1 MKLSFAQLACTFSLA
16 CLLMPN
22 MAQASSSVSFTID
35 GVISDNK
42 LGYTTGQNVT
52 FTFLLREYQ
61 PETLRVS
68 PNPPYQQS
76 ACCSGKFSWDQDNTA
91 QAHLWDDVYGTGLS
105 GDWNL
110 TSSSN
115 LIQSHLGLTLGHG
128 ASQTFEISAWDF
140 GGTLANTGVF
150 ANGFKVTGFQVFTV
164 YLGLDALAVY
174 GDNLFSAPVPDPSNL
189 FSGLFGTYFPDPIF
203 TNTARL
209 DGLGPNGGSVVNF
222 KVNSLTI
229 GPTVVPIPAAGWLMG
244 SALAGVFAGVK
255 RKTKS

>member
-1 MKLSFAQLACTFSLA
+1 MKHQLLGFAGGTLLVLFS
-16 CLLMPN
+16 MPD
-22 MAQASSSVSFTID
+22 AALASSSVTFTVN
-35 GVISDNK
+35 GVIQENK
-42 LGYTTGQNVT
+42 LGYNAGQAIT
-52 FTFLLREYQ
+52 FSFLLRDYQ

-68 PNPPYQQS
+68 PSPPRPQS
-76 ACCSGKFSWDQDNTA
+76 ACCSGKFDWDQDNTA

-115 LIQSHLGLTLGHG
+115 LIQSHLGLSLGHG
-128 ASQTFEISAWDF
+128 TSQTFEISSWDY

-174 GDNLFSAPVPDPSNL
+174 GDNLFSTPVPDPSNL
-189 FSGLFGTYFPDPIF
+189 FSGLFGTYYPDPIY

-209 DGLGPNGGSVVNF
+209 DGLGPFGGEIVNF
-222 KVNSLTI
+222 QVSSLTI

-244 SALAGVFAGVK
+244 SALVGFFAGIG
-255 RKTKS
+255 RKTKR